1 FALVDVI
8 SPCVT
13 FNDHS
18 GSTKSYLYTRKHAVQ
33 ATETDFVPTASEI
46 VSAIGESGVTS
57 VTMHDG
63 SVVRFRSVPKNY
75 DPTNRA
81 TVMSC
86 LQEHQG
92 RGEIVTGLL
101 YLDESIPDVH
111 EMNSTPDRALVD
123 IPFEDLCPGSAAL
136 DTLQDEYR

>member
-1 FALVDVI
+1 M
-8 SPCVT
+8 
-13 FNDHS
+13 S
-18 GSTKSYLYTRKHAVQ
+18 G
-33 ATETDFVPTASEI
+33 EI
-46 VSAIGESGVTS
+46 LAEIGQSGVTS

-63 SVVRFRSVPKNY
+63 SVVRFRSVPQNY
-75 DPTNRA
+75 DPSNRA

-136 DTLQDEYR
+136 DKLQQEFQ